1 MEKCVICISEKNM
14 RDGSRQ
20 RKKDRERKRK
30 KEEIFK
36 TIYDSKNN
44 LRYISSDQAM
54 NVYTFLKIT

>member
-1 MEKCVICISEKNM
+1 MD
-14 RDGSRQ
+14 RDN
-20 RKKDRERKRK
+20 ERKTEKEREK
-30 KEEIFK
+30 KKKFLK

>member
-20 RKKDRERKRK
+20 RKKDRERKRE

-36 TIYDSKNN
+36 NN
-44 LRYISSDQAM
+44 LR
-54 NVYTFLKIT
+54 

>member
-20 RKKDRERKRK
+20 RKTEKEREK
-30 KEEIFK
+30 KKKFLK